1 LVLAMR
7 PDDAR
12 SDGADRCNYL
22 VLGNL
27 ELRCHLH
34 HYDEH
39 EGQWKPER
47 ARRHRARGP

>member
-1 LVLAMR
+1 VSR
-7 PDDAR
+7 ITTDGK
-12 SDGADRCNYL
+12 SDGGTTRLDD
-22 VLGNL
+22 L

-47 ARRHRARGP
+47 ARKRRARA